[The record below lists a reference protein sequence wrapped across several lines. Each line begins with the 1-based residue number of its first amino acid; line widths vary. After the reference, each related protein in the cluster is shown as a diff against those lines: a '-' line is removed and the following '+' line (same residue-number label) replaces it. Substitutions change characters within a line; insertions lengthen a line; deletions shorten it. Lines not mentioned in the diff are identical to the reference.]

1 MKSNFTR
8 FLTLLLALIVQIS
21 FAQQQTVTGT
31 VTDDEGLP
39 VPGVNILIKGTN
51 TGTQSDFDG
60 NYSIGAQQGQVLTFS
75 FVGFEKQEVTVG
87 TSNTINVTMSAGEQL
102 GEVILTALGLE
113 KKKDEDLSS
122 STAVDVDAL
131 KKSGETG
138 VIQSMTGKTSGLL
151 ITKSTGDPGAGA
163 YIQIRG
169 QNTILGSGSP
179 LIILDGI
186 QISNTSV
193 GSSTAGVVQQSRL
206 NDINP
211 EDIESVTVLKGAA
224 AAAVYGTGAANGVL
238 VINTK
243 TGAKGGK
250 ALSVSVKSG
259 IAFDEILVEHKKQ
272 GKYGQGY
279 PEYWITGDIA
289 DHAGIFI
296 PNTGFSYGSRIDTRS
311 GGADVTDPS
320 RGYFEARDGTI
331 YPYILPR
338 GKNSTEVFNDTN
350 RDQVFQTGMTFD
362 NNVSVGFNGEN
373 SKTSISLGNIKQ
385 EGIIRGNSSY
395 DRTNL
400 RLNHDVEL
408 TDDFTLRF
416 NSQYSRV
423 TSDRIQTGSNLNG
436 LYLGY
441 LRTSPDFDNRDYIGT
456 YFNANGVASPNA
468 HRGYRNQVG
477 SSAPVYNNP
486 GWTINEQD
494 NPNEVERFII
504 NPELNWKINDNNS
517 LTFRYGMDYY
527 TDIRETFFPVNS
539 AGGNALGAFSR
550 DEIKEKSE
558 TVNTFLSSTYDLGE
572 DFNLSTIVGF
582 QFESNDY
589 HRLSGSSNNFTN
601 PFVDDLR
608 IFGNAEGA
616 NEIPSSYLQ
625 ETKKSGVYAVINA
638 ELWNQLFFELSG
650 RYERPSTLNDNIFY
664 PSAAIGWAFSEAIG
678 TSEAFSFG
686 KLRASYGEV
695 GIEPSPYASS
705 TTFGPGGLF
714 SGWGDGLE
722 ASVYG
727 NPFTRSTTLGNPNLK
742 EERVKEFEIG
752 TDLRFFRSRLTF
764 GATYYNRTTE
774 DVILPIDLAPST
786 GFSSFLSNAAEISN
800 KGIELDLSYKLVN
813 SGDFIWDVKANFSQ
827 NKNIV
832 ESLSGV
838 TEYGLNGFTGSSSS
852 VVEGEPFG
860 VIYGND
866 FLRNDDGSL
875 QLDENGFPIADS
887 ESTVLGDPNPDWR
900 GGLGTSMSYK
910 GLSFSVFFDTSQG
923 NEMWTGT
930 EGVLKY
936 FGIHPETANES
947 TAPQDLTNYYGEVY
961 PSGTTFRGNITDF
974 GGGPVALDAD
984 WYTDLG
990 GGFGANTSQFVQDAS
1005 WTRLREVSLGYE
1017 LPKDVVSKLGLTSLD
1032 FSVSG
1037 RNLVLW
1043 TDIEGVDPESNLTG
1057 ASKGRGLDYFT
1068 NPSTKSYLFTLR
1080 LTL

>member
-8 FLTLLLALIVQIS
+8 FLTLLLALIVQIT
-21 FAQQQTVTGT
+21 FAQEQTVTGT

-39 VPGVNILIKGTN
+39 VPGVNILIKGSN

-60 NYSIGAQQGQVLTFS
+60 NYSITASQGQVLTFS
-75 FVGFEKQEVTVG
+75 FVGFEKKEVTVG

-138 VIQSMTGKTSGLL
+138 VIQSMSGKTSGLL

-193 GSSTAGVVQQSRL
+193 GSGTDGVVQQSRL

-238 VINTK
+238 IINTK
-243 TGAKGGK
+243 TGSKGGK

-272 GKYGQGY
+272 DKYGQGY

-289 DHAGIFI
+289 DHAGIFV
-296 PNTGFSYGSRIDTRS
+296 PNTGFSYGSRIDARS

-320 RGYFEARDGTI
+320 RGYFEARDGTV

-338 GKNSTEVFNDTN
+338 GKNSTEVFNDAN

-362 NNVSVGFNGEN
+362 NNVSVGFNGDN
-373 SKTSISLGNIKQ
+373 MKTSISLGNINQ
-385 EGIIRGNSSY
+385 EGIIRGGSSY

-400 RLNHDVEL
+400 RLNHEAQLNDAFKL
-408 TDDFTLRF
+408 SF

-423 TSDRIQTGSNLNG
+423 NSNRIQSGSNLNG

-441 LRTSPDFDNRDYIGT
+441 LRSSPDFDNTDYIGT

-477 SSAPVYNNP
+477 SSAPIYNNP

-504 NPELNWKINDNNS
+504 NPELNWKFNDNHN
-517 LTFRYGMDYY
+517 LTVRYGLDYY

-539 AGGNALGAFSR
+539 AGGNATGAFFR
-550 DEIKEKSE
+550 DEIKEKNE
-558 TVNTFLSSTYDLGE
+558 TVNTFLASNYDLGE

-589 HRLSGSSNNFTN
+589 HRLSGSSNIFTN
-601 PFVDDLR
+601 PFVGDLR

-616 NEIPSSYLQ
+616 NEIPSSFLQ
-625 ETKKSGVYAVINA
+625 ETKKSGVYAVVNA
-638 ELWNQLFFELSG
+638 EVWNQLFFEFSG
-650 RYERPSTLNDNIFY
+650 RYERPSTLNENIFY
-664 PSAAIGWAFSEAIG
+664 PSAAIGWAFSEAVG
-678 TSEAFSFG
+678 TSDTFTFG

-695 GIEPSPYASS
+695 GIEPTPYASS
-705 TTFGPGGLF
+705 TTFGPGGLV
-714 SGWGDGLE
+714 SGWGDGLA

-752 TDLRFFRSRLTF
+752 ADLRFFRSRLTF

-813 SGDFIWDVKANFSQ
+813 QGDFIWDVKANFSQ

-838 TEYGLNGFTGSSSS
+838 TEYGLNGFTGSTSS

-866 FLRNDDGSL
+866 FLREDDGSL

-887 ESTVLGDPNPDWR
+887 ESSVLGDPNPDWR
-900 GGLGTSMSYK
+900 GGIGSSMSYK
-910 GLSFSVFFDTSQG
+910 GLSLSVFFDTSQG
-923 NEMWTGT
+923 NDMWTGT

-947 TAPQDLTNYYGEVY
+947 TAPQNLTNYYGEVY
-961 PSGTTFRGNITDF
+961 PSGTTFRGNIADF

-1005 WTRLREVSLGYE
+1005 WTRLREISLGYS
-1017 LPKDVVSKLGLTSLD
+1017 LPTSVVSKIGLTSMD

-1068 NPSTKSYLFTLR
+1068 NPSTKSYIFTLR

>member
-60 NYSIGAQQGQVLTFS
+60 NYSIQASQGDVLTFS

-87 TSNTINVTMSAGEQL
+87 TSNTVNVTMSAGEQL

-122 STAVDVDAL
+122 STAVDVAAL

-138 VIQSMTGKTSGLL
+138 VIQSMSGKTSGLL

-186 QISNTSV
+186 AISNTSV
-193 GSSTAGVVQQSRL
+193 GSGTAGVVQQSRL

-238 VINTK
+238 VIKTK
-243 TGAKGGK
+243 TGSKGGK
-250 ALSVSVKSG
+250 SLSVDVKTS
-259 IAFDEILVEHKKQ
+259 IAFDEISIEHEKQ

-289 DHAGIFI
+289 DHAGIFV

-311 GGADVTDPS
+311 GGADITDPA

-331 YPYILPR
+331 YPYIVTG
-338 GKNSTEVFNDTN
+338 GKNSTEVFNNTN

-362 NNVSVGFNGEN
+362 NNVSIGFNGDS
-373 SKTSISLGNIKQ
+373 SKTTISLGNINQ
-385 EGIIRGNSSY
+385 EGIIRGGSTY

-400 RLNHDVEL
+400 RLNHDVQL
-408 TDDFTLRF
+408 NDDFKLSF

-423 TSDRIQTGSNLNG
+423 TSDRIQTGSNLSG

-441 LRTSPDFDNRDYIGT
+441 LRSAPDFDNRDYIGT
-456 YFNANGVASPNA
+456 YFNANGVAFPNSQ
-468 HRGYRNQVG
+468 RGYRNQVG
-477 SSAPVYNNP
+477 SSAPAYNNP
-486 GWTINEQD
+486 GWTIYEQD
-494 NPNEVERFII
+494 NPNTVERFII
-504 NPELNWKINDNNS
+504 NPELNWKINDNNN

-527 TDIRETFFPVNS
+527 TDIRETFFPSNS
-539 AGGNALGAFSR
+539 AGDYRLGGFFR
-550 DEIKEKSE
+550 DEIKEKNE
-558 TVNTFLSSTYDLGE
+558 TVNTFLSSNYDFGE
-572 DFNLSTIVGF
+572 DFQLSTIIGF
-582 QFESNDY
+582 QLESNNY

-601 PFVDDLR
+601 PFVGDLR
-608 IFGNAEGA
+608 IFGNAEGS
-616 NEIPSSYLQ
+616 NELPSSFLQ
-625 ETKKSGVYAVINA
+625 ETKKTGAYAVVNA
-638 ELWNQLFFELSG
+638 EVWNQLFFELSG

-678 TSEAFSFG
+678 TSDLFSFG
-686 KLRASYGEV
+686 KFRASYGEV
-695 GIEPSPYASS
+695 GIEPTPYASS
-705 TTFGPGGLF
+705 TTFGPGGLT
-714 SGWGDGLE
+714 SGWGDGL
-722 ASVYG
+722 AAAVYG

-752 TDLRFFRSRLTF
+752 TDLRFLNSRLTF

-786 GFSSFLSNAAEISN
+786 GFSNYLSNAAEISN
-800 KGIELDLSYKLVN
+800 KGIELDLSYKLFN
-813 SGDFIWDVKANFSQ
+813 RGDFMWDVKANFSQ

-838 TEYGLNGFTGSSSS
+838 AEYSLNGFTGSTSS

-860 VIYGND
+860 VIYGTD
-866 FLRNDDGSL
+866 FLRNEDGSL
-875 QLDENGFPIADS
+875 ELDDNGFPIADT
-887 ESTVLGDPNPDWR
+887 ESSVLGDPNPDWR
-900 GGLGTSMSYK
+900 GGIGSSMNYK
-910 GLSFSVFFDTSQG
+910 GLSLSVFFDTSQG
-923 NEMWTGT
+923 NDMWTGT

-990 GGFGANTSQFVQDAS
+990 GGFGANTSQFVKDAS

-1017 LPKDVVSKLGLTSLD
+1017 LPASVVSKIGLTSMD

-1037 RNLVLW
+1037 RNLALW

-1068 NPSTKSYLFTLR
+1068 NPSTKSYIFTLR
-1080 LTL
+1080 ITL